1 MCPRHVC
8 LKYVCTLVDD
18 PCMCVFWYSQKLHR
32 KKAGLLMSC
41 AKLSENMEKN
51 RYKDVLPCKFLL
63 MSKKLAHLFLL
74 DRQIYEYWTDS
85 QFWKSHYQNNYGL
98 WFIFSTRVSSQCLSY
113 YCIFRSFLFSMSK
126 RVFESE
132 PECLHCFVIMI
143 ELCYDYRCKALRCE
157 WITVIVKCIILFY
170 CVKGFCFG
178 SDKMLFRN

>member
-1 MCPRHVC
+1 MSIEPIHNSGKAIIKIIMVC
-8 LKYVCTLVDD
+8 D
-18 PCMCVFWYSQKLHR
+18 
-32 KKAGLLMSC
+32 
-41 AKLSENMEKN
+41 
-51 RYKDVLPCKFLL
+51 
-63 MSKKLAHLFLL
+63 LF
-74 DRQIYEYWTDS
+74 
-85 QFWKSHYQNNYGL
+85 
-98 WFIFSTRVSSQCLSY
+98 FSTCVSSQCFSY
-113 YCIFRSFLFSMSK
+113 YCIFRFFLFSMSK